1 MVSRARAHGRAYARI
16 PFLEY
21 TVITEHSNV
30 VAIGF
35 AELVSAVFKYRRKLI
50 LSELEKKK

>member
-1 MVSRARAHGRAYARI
+1 MVLRARAHGRAYARI

-21 TVITEHSNV
+21 TVITEHSKV

-35 AELVSAVFKYRRKLI
+35 AESVSAVF
-50 LSELEKKK
+50 ELKKN